1 MKKIFL
7 YALFVLSLA
16 LTACSSQESTSDD
29 GETKNDADDVAEV
42 NSESKKSETPLS
54 KDEFEKMYSDPI
66 EYKGSQVEFY
76 AKIFVEPEKDSDGT
90 YLQAYVNNNS
100 DRNIIIAINDPN
112 SEVKID
118 DAILV
123 KGTVE
128 DVFEGENLMGGTI
141 TAPMILADNIE
152 VVDYASAFSPA
163 LKIVEINKEME
174 QHGYL
179 LKVNKMEVAEKETR
193 LYLTVENKSQDTIT
207 FYDFNS
213 KIIVDNK
220 QLEPTSNYESNYPE
234 LQSEILPGIVTE
246 GIIVFPAVSE
256 TGNVKLYLEG
266 SSEDYMLDFEPFQFD
281 ITY

>member
-1 MKKIFL
+1 MRKFL
-7 YALFVLSLA
+7 GVLLVLLLA
-16 LTACSSQESTSDD
+16 LLSACSSQEATGDD
-29 GETKNDADDVAEV
+29 GKSNEDVEAIEEALEE
-42 NSESKKSETPLS
+42 NKSDIPLT
-54 KDEFEKMYSDPI
+54 KDEFEKMYTDPI